1 MDSLGNPALILFGA
15 CPGTPKSTKK
25 DDWLRVLEPQEIIRI
40 LYTYTSLGFA
50 EWFLLFI
57 HHCLSTIYPL
67 LFIHHLLPIG
77 SSTIWDLVGSLRW
90 LADRRRAPELR
101 NSHPGP
107 GPANDESS
115 TVKEPRISRI
125 FGGFT
130 ISWVFHGVP
139 KLLKPA
145 NIMKLA
151 KNWGNC
157 YQILSF
163 WVWPSLFL
171 RTSIVFL
178 GRLDCQA
185 ASKAVSSS
193 SLAEKPKSWRWR
205 AGLIPY

>member
-1 MDSLGNPALILFGA
+1 MWIPWAIPRWSCLVPVQVPLKVLKKTIGSESWSLKKSFGY
-15 CPGTPKSTKK
+15 CTPTHHL
-25 DDWLRVLEPQEIIRI
+25 D
-40 LYTYTSLGFA
+40 
-50 EWFLLFI
+50 LLNDFY
-57 HHCLSTIYPL
+57 CLSTIYPL

-125 FGGFT
+125 FDGFT

-163 WVWPSLFL
+163 WVWPSLFP

-193 SLAEKPKSWRWR
+193 GLAEKPKSWRWR